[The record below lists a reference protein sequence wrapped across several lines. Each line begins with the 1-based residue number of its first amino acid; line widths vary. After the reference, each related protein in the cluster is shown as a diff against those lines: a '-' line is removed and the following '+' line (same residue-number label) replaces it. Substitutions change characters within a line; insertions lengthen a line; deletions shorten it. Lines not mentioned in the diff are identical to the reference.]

1 MIAILIAAVV
11 ALCVTA
17 GPASAQPP
25 APRGELRL
33 GEALALVIEHH
44 PELAGRSLGVRARE
58 AASAQAG
65 AWTNPELSL
74 EVENIAG
81 SGPFSGVDG
90 AEATLALSQL
100 IELGGKRG
108 HRNAVAAFERD
119 AAARGYEARRLDV
132 VLETARAFIAVLAA
146 QERLALAEQLLG
158 VAETTRGAVAEQV
171 QAGAALRVEAS
182 RAQVALET
190 HRIDVDL
197 ARSELQRARR
207 ALASLWGAGEA
218 TFERAA
224 GDLEAVRPQLPAL
237 DGLLAASG
245 DNPDVTRWD
254 VESQRLR
261 SLASLERAARVP
273 DLEFGAGFKYFNDID
288 ESALVVG
295 VTAPLPLFDRRADGA
310 RAFELEV
317 GQAGQYRSAALQRIA
332 RDVSD
337 AFEQLAGA
345 HAEATGLRDTV
356 LPVAQE
362 AADGSSAAYRAGR
375 LPLTAVLDAQ
385 RTLFELRSRYIDAL
399 ERYHAAVAQLERLT
413 GQAIAAEEDD
423 R

>member
-1 MIAILIAAVV
+1 VLGT
-11 ALCVTA
+11 TA

-33 GEALALVIEHH
+33 GDALALVLEHH
-44 PELAGRSLGVRARE
+44 PELAGLSLGVESRD
-58 AASAQAG
+58 AAAAQAG

-108 HRNAVAAFERD
+108 HRRAVAGFERD
-119 AAARGYEARRLDV
+119 AAARATEARRLDLA
-132 VLETARAFIAVLAA
+132 LETARAFVAVLAA

-158 VAETTRGAVAEQV
+158 VAETTGDAVAEQIR
-171 QAGAALRVEAS
+171 AGAALRVEAS

-207 ALASLWGAGEA
+207 ALALLWGAGEA

-224 GDLEAVRPQLPAL
+224 GDLESVQSQVPEL
-237 DGLLAASG
+237 DGLLAAVG

-273 DLEFGAGFKYFNDID
+273 DLKFGAGFKYFNDID

-295 VTAPLPLFDRRADGA
+295 VTAPLPLFDRRADGT
-310 RAFELEV
+310 RALDLEAE
-317 GQAGQYRSAALQRIA
+317 QAGQYRSAAAQRIA
-332 RDVSD
+332 RDVSN
-337 AFEQLAGA
+337 AFEQLTGA
-345 HAEATGLRDTV
+345 HTEARGLRDAV

-362 AADGSSAAYRAGR
+362 AADGSSRAYRAGR

-385 RTLFELRSRYIDAL
+385 RTLFTVRSRYIDAL
-399 ERYHAAVAQLERLT
+399 ERYHIAVAHLERLT